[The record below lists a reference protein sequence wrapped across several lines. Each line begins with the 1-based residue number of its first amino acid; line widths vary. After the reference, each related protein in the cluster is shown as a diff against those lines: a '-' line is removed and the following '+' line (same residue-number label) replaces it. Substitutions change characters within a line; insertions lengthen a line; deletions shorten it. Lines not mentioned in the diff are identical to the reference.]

1 MLVRTELFGGAITA
15 DYPEGYI
22 DASYVIHRSP
32 VTLTSARPSLIRQV
46 PDTQEVY
53 LSSDSNDSIV
63 LETLSR
69 VSVDDSSD
77 AAKFHFDSIAHD
89 NEALSSSVEDV
100 HIIPNDRGDGDETP
114 SVIILRG
121 QQAVQKFNST
131 SVDDVRIFLALYRVE
146 EKGVDLVLTLNF
158 PMDVGGTRTEE
169 RYLEAQRDFYSIATS
184 LRIVDSGLFA

>member
-1 MLVRTELFGGAITA
+1 MGKLVKTELFGGAITA

-22 DASYVIHRSP
+22 DV
-32 VTLTSARPSLIRQV
+32 SLLRQV

-69 VSVDDSSD
+69 VPADDSSD

-100 HIIPNDRGDGDETP
+100 RTIPNDRGDDMTP
-114 SVIILRG
+114 S
-121 QQAVQKFNST
+121 KFNST
-131 SVDDVRIFLALYRVE
+131 YVDDVRIFLALYRVE
-146 EKGVDLVLTLNF
+146 EKGVDLLLTLNF
-158 PMDVGGTRTEE
+158 PMNAGGGTRTEE
-169 RYLEAQRDFYSIATS
+169 QYMEAKGDFYSIATS
-184 LRIVDSGLFA
+184 LRIVDFDLFV

>member
-1 MLVRTELFGGAITA
+1 MMRNLVDTELFGGAIIAT
-15 DYPEGYI
+15 YPEGYI
-22 DASYVIHRSP
+22 DAS
-32 VTLTSARPSLIRQV
+32 LLRQV

-53 LSSDSNDSIV
+53 LSPDSNDSIV

-69 VSVDDSSD
+69 VPADDSSD

-100 HIIPNDRGDGDETP
+100 HTITNDREGDETP
-114 SVIILRG
+114 SVIVLRG
-121 QQAVQKFNST
+121 RQGVRKFNST

-158 PMDVGGTRTEE
+158 PMNGEGFTRTEE
-169 RYLEAQRDFYSIATS
+169 EYMEAKRCFYSIATS
-184 LRIVDSGLFA
+184 LHIIDFGLFA